1 MKSLIL
7 FLLITCSLFAREPYD
22 ALLTVSGE
30 SARVSAP
37 NLLDLKRDLKG
48 DNIQAL
54 IPIYTPTS
62 ALNLLINL
70 RGIDVISSFAT
81 NSTELVVSIPQAG
94 ITTSFDGGTRDESV
108 ALFREYIRDA
118 GPKNGALLKAYAKY
132 SPIDPIAG
140 NPNSL
145 LYQMAAN
152 DFETGKLS
160 PLAGCTCGWSAQ
172 PIVHQFQAGLR
183 GGRAFSDSYDT
194 TLVKLPL
201 RYSYSPNLNWA
212 FIIDAPFSYLRNG
225 GASSIAASIGT
236 GIRVPIFSNWSV
248 TGIVRFGTGGTMD
261 LCTSGNFFSTG
272 LLSQYNWNLG
282 KVVLGISN
290 YAGYFTSTNFWL
302 TGLNF
307 NYHIQTYAIKNGL
320 SLTSCEWLSLC
331 NRPLNWNVSVVDTY
345 FTKGGLF
352 IRHYDEIG
360 VNLIGNGINPC
371 LEYDA
376 LIFGFTYQ
384 FGEKHYRGYMFNLD
398 YQF

>member
-1 MKSLIL
+1 MA
-7 FLLITCSLFAREPYD
+7 AREPFD
-22 ALLTVSGE
+22 AVLTVSGE

-37 NLLDLKRDLKG
+37 NLLDLKRDLRG
-48 DNIQAL
+48 DSIQAL

-62 ALNLLINL
+62 PISLLFNL
-70 RGIDVISSFAT
+70 RGIDVISSFAA
-81 NSTELVVSIPQAG
+81 NSTELVVSFPQAG
-94 ITTSFDGGTRDESV
+94 ITTSFDGGTRDQSV
-108 ALFREYIRDA
+108 SLFREFIRD
-118 GPKNGALLKAYAKY
+118 GGSNGGALLKAYAKY
-132 SPIDPIAG
+132 SPIDPVAG

-152 DFETGKLS
+152 DFELGKLS
-160 PLAGCTCGWSAQ
+160 SLSGCDCGWSAQ
-172 PIVHQFQAGLR
+172 PIIHQFQVGLR
-183 GGRAFSDSYDT
+183 GGRAFSDGFDT
-194 TLVKLPL
+194 TIVKLPL
-201 RYSYSPNLNWA
+201 RYSYSPNSNWA
-212 FIIDAPFSYLRNG
+212 LIIDAPFSYLRNG

-236 GIRVPIFSNWSV
+236 GLRLPITSNWSL
-248 TGIVRFGTGGTMD
+248 TSIVRFGTAGTMD

-272 LLSQYNWNLG
+272 FLSQFNWKWG
-282 KVVLGISN
+282 SFVLSLSN

-307 NYHIQTYAIKNGL
+307 NYHIQTYSLKNGL
-320 SLTSCEWLSLC
+320 SLTSCDWLFLC
-331 NRPLNWNVSVVDTY
+331 NRPLNWNVNFVDTY

-360 VNLIGNGINPC
+360 VNLITNYINPC
-371 LEYDA
+371 LNYDA